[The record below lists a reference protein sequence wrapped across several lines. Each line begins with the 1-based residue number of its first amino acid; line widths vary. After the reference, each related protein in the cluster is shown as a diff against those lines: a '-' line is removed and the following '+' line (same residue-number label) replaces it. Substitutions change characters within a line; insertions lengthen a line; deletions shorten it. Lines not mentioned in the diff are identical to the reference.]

1 MSSAAALGWAPA
13 LATSTHVRRT
23 QSCETCGATGIRVT
37 YERTIASVENSL
49 EWLISASC
57 TNEACERFDR
67 RTKRREYANE
77 AVARP
82 AAAGS

>member
-1 MSSAAALGWAPA
+1 
-13 LATSTHVRRT
+13 
-23 QSCETCGATGIRVT
+23 VT
-37 YERTIASVENSL
+37 YERAFTGVESSP
-49 EWLISASC
+49 ERLITASC
-57 TNEACERFDR
+57 TNEECERFDR

>member
-1 MSSAAALGWAPA
+1 MSLGWTPA
-13 LATSTHVRRT
+13 LAPATHVRRT
-23 QSCETCGATGIRVT
+23 QSCEKCGATDIRVT
-37 YERTIASVENSL
+37 YERTIASVEKSL

-82 AAAGS
+82 AATVS